1 MKKPVITTV
10 AAVCM
15 ALLTAVLPALH
26 AAEIV
31 RGVRNG
37 APGQASLT
45 AGEQLLTQ
53 CGAVSVEA
61 AQRRVDVSRESYRE
75 TVAAENVRQTIEN
88 QISRIER
95 GELTYREVFR
105 EVYICGDSLMCGLDV
120 VGLINGRH
128 LIAKVSANLTHLE
141 DNLDRLIRAKPRVLI
156 LHYGVNAVA
165 SNEPAAQRF
174 IKRYG
179 EDIEK
184 IRAGSPHTRII
195 VSLLFPV
202 DETIA
207 TKPRFTWVGRFNELL
222 VEMCDEKGLEYL
234 DTTPLLREH
243 TEFYTADGIHQDKKF
258 YSQYWFPYIMREKEI
273 YA

>member
-75 TVAAENVRQTIEN
+75 TVAAENVRQTIED

-174 IKRYG
+174 IKRLVSIPIYTS
-179 EDIEK
+179 
-184 IRAGSPHTRII
+184 ASAPTI
-195 VSLLFPV
+195 V
-202 DETIA
+202 
-207 TKPRFTWVGRFNELL
+207 GELL